1 MSADS
6 SLDVLIAQIQI
17 QLERLESLVV
27 TCPTPHKSADQ
38 VATRIVDGLRARDI
52 ATVLYLPAD
61 SGAAHG
67 SAASNG
73 AGARHAGVEANGSP
87 RKFTAAQVGTPQLAR
102 SLLVSPGVITVA
114 SAPGILEDPS
124 SLFLASAADAVLIV
138 AEAGRTTRAALRR
151 ARLELDTAGA
161 HVVGAVLVG

>member
-27 TCPTPHKSADQ
+27 TCPVPLKSADQ

-67 SAASNG
+67 
-73 AGARHAGVEANGSP
+73 
-87 RKFTAAQVGTPQLAR
+87 L
-102 SLLVSPGVITVA
+102 SLIH
-114 SAPGILEDPS
+114 I
-124 SLFLASAADAVLIV
+124 
-138 AEAGRTTRAALRR
+138 
-151 ARLELDTAGA
+151 
-161 HVVGAVLVG
+161 